1 MDLNFF
7 SFFGGGGGNRKGHV
21 IVIFSSVNGETEY
34 QTFNVDLISVI
45 KQANLKS
52 ITKLRMVNFY
62 MVLQLLLSESN
73 YV

>member
-7 SFFGGGGGNRKGHV
+7 LFFGGGGNRKGPV

>member
-7 SFFGGGGGNRKGHV
+7 SFFLGGGGNRKGPV

-52 ITKLRMVNFY
+52 ITKLRIVNFY